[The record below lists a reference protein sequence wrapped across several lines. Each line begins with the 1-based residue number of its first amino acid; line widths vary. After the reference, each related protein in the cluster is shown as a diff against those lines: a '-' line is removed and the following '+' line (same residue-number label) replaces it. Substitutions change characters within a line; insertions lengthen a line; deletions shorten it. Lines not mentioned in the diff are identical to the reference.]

1 MVYDAIYETEKKCN
15 MLVNKVMNGIVII
28 MAICLL
34 GLYNVGAQ
42 TRCYT
47 YDGAGCRIVRDQ
59 SCDPTCSTHVTN
71 TNDGGAGSLRKAIEC
86 AENGDTIT
94 FDPLLTGQ
102 VIMLASTPIHINKSI
117 NILQTPTS
125 EIYVGGYVRSFQ
137 INSGTTK
144 LKNVRL
150 YAECHPWYYGT
161 SIRNYGQLI
170 MDHVTIV
177 QMDDPSCVGPSI
189 YNLGTIDVI
198 GNSQIIKE

>member
-1 MVYDAIYETEKKCN
+1 MYPAVFETVKRQKMVS
-15 MLVNKVMNGIVII
+15 NKVLNGILIV

-34 GLYNVGAQ
+34 GLYSVSAQ
-42 TRCYT
+42 TRSYT
-47 YDGAGCRIVRDQ
+47 YDAAGCRIVRDQ

-71 TNDGGAGSLRKAIEC
+71 ANDSGSGSLRKAIEC

-102 VIMLASTPIHINKSI
+102 VIMLASTPIHIKKSI

-161 SIRNYGQLI
+161 SIRNYGQLV
-170 MDHVTIV
+170 MDSVTIV

-189 YNLGTIDVI
+189 YNLGTIDEI